1 MENGNRGLARE
12 ISTLQ
17 TSFSNAILFPITWD
31 RIRSMPIL
39 TTSGLGHAYGAD
51 DLFGDV
57 ALAVEARDRIGLVGP
72 NGAGKTTLLL
82 ALSGLLEPSRGS
94 VDRAAGLT
102 IGYLR
107 QEAVLTFAGRANSV
121 YEEMLTAF
129 ADLRRREAELA
140 ALEAALAADYSEDL
154 LRTYGTVQE
163 AFERE
168 GGYQYQVAIKRVLQG
183 LGFDPAQWDTPLEQ
197 LSGGQK
203 TRVLLGRLLLE
214 APDLLI
220 LDEPTNHLDVSAV
233 EWLENTLRRWA
244 GALILVSH
252 DRYFLD
258 RVVNRVWEL
267 SPTGRGLAE
276 LRQYRGSYSAY
287 VLQRREAQE
296 RAERLYREEKER
308 LEREAAFVQTHIA
321 GGQTDMAKGRLRQ
334 LTRDLA
340 LIDQVGIVAMAE
352 HRRSGTWIEQ
362 GTRARTLSINE
373 AIARIRALRPP
384 DGRPPHLTIDLG
396 TPERAAR
403 VVWRARRAVIGYPDR
418 PLFTID
424 DLKLERGGRA
434 ALLGPNGSGKSTL
447 LRTIMGELYPL
458 DGETTLGEEVRP
470 GYFAQAHDRLVPAR
484 RVIDEI
490 WARRDLSETQARR
503 YLAHYLFR
511 GDDVFKRVG
520 DLSGGERGRLA
531 LSLLALEGANF
542 LLLDEPTNHLDIPS
556 QEVLQEVLEEFNGT
570 ILLVSHDRYLV
581 DRLATQIWSLEEG
594 ELRVFPA
601 SYQAY
606 LAQRAGGA
614 ADEST
619 EVAAESPPTTLP
631 AEVPPPRGWSRDARR
646 RDERRRRQV
655 EEALEEVES
664 WLTQAT
670 EALETARTEND
681 AGEILV
687 LEAEVAEAREQLE
700 ALLAEWEFLA

>member
-1 MENGNRGLARE
+1 
-12 ISTLQ
+12 
-17 TSFSNAILFPITWD
+17 
-31 RIRSMPIL
+31 MPIL
-39 TTSGLGHAYGAD
+39 TTSGLGHAYGAA
-51 DLFGDV
+51 DLFGGV
-57 ALAVEARDRIGLVGP
+57 SLAVEARDRIGLVGP
-72 NGAGKTTLLL
+72 NGVGKTTLLL
-82 ALSGLLEPSRGS
+82 ALSGLVEPSHGS
-94 VDRAAGLT
+94 VERATALT

-107 QEAVLTFAGRANSV
+107 QEAVLTFAGRANTV

-140 ALEAALAADYSEDL
+140 ALEAALAAEYSEEL
-154 LRTYGTVQE
+154 LATYGRAQD

-220 LDEPTNHLDVSAV
+220 LDEPTNHLDMSAV
-233 EWLENTLRRWA
+233 EWLEGTLRRWA

-267 SPTGRGLAE
+267 APAGHGPAE
-276 LRQYRGSYSAY
+276 LRQYRGGYTTF
-287 VLQRREAQE
+287 VQQRREAQE
-296 RAERLYREEKER
+296 RADRLFREEKER
-308 LEREAAFVQTHIA
+308 LEREAAFIQTHIA

-340 LIDQVGIVAMAE
+340 LIDRVGIVAMAE
-352 HRRSGTWIEQ
+352 HRRGGAWIEQ
-362 GTRARTLSINE
+362 GARLRTLTINE
-373 AIARIRALRPP
+373 AVARIRALRPP
-384 DGRPPHLTIDLG
+384 DGRPPRLTIDLG
-396 TPERAAR
+396 APERAAR
-403 VVWRARRAVIGYPDR
+403 VVWRARRAVIGYPER

-424 DLKLERGGRA
+424 DLKLERGRRA

-447 LRTIMGELYPL
+447 LRTIMAELNPL
-458 DGETTLGEEVRP
+458 EGETALGDEVRP
-470 GYFAQAHDRLVPAR
+470 GYFAQAHDRLVLAR

-490 WARRDLSETQARR
+490 WARRDLTETQARR

-511 GDDVFKRVG
+511 GDDVFKRVS

-581 DRLATQIWSLEEG
+581 DRLATEIWSLEGG
-594 ELRVFPA
+594 ELRVYPA
-601 SYQAY
+601 NYQAY
-606 LAQRAGGA
+606 LAQRAAGA
-614 ADEST
+614 AEET
-619 EVAAESPPTTLP
+619 AGETPAIPAAETAGETP
-631 AEVPPPRGWSRDARR
+631 AIRAAEPPPERGWNRDARH

-655 EEALEEVES
+655 EEELDEVEN
-664 WLTQAT
+664 WLTEAT
-670 EALETARTEND
+670 EALEAARAEDD
-681 AGEILV
+681 AGEVLV
-687 LEAEVAEAREQLE
+687 LETEVAEAREQLE
-700 ALLAEWEFLA
+700 ELLAEWELLA